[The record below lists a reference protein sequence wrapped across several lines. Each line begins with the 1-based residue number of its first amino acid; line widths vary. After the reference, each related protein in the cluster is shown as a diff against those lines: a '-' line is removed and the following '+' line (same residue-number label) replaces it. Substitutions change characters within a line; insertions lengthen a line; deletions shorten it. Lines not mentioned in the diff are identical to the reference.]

1 MKIHL
6 RQIPAEGLH
15 LEGEE
20 NCLLPDLEA
29 EGVRCAGLLRY
40 NIDIGI
46 SAGALLANGTLIQ
59 PVELR
64 CVACLEPFAHE
75 IEVKSF
81 AMHEELHG
89 PETFDLTPFMREDLL
104 LNLPPHPHCDRN
116 GGRVCKAAQLPV
128 AQTTGENEAQ
138 IKAQP
143 DWSALDKLKIGQQK

>member
-20 NCLLPDLEA
+20 ECLLLPELEA

-40 NIDIGI
+40 NIDIGE
-46 SAGALLANGTLIQ
+46 SAGALWANGTLVQ
-59 PVELR
+59 PAELR
-64 CVACLEPFAHE
+64 CVACLEPFRHD
-75 IEVKSF
+75 INVKAF
-81 AMHEELHG
+81 AMHDELHG
-89 PETFDLTPFMREDLL
+89 PETFDLTPFMREDVL
-104 LNLPPHPHCDRN
+104 LNLPPHPHCDRD
-116 GGRVCKAAQLPV
+116 GGRVCKAAQIIPDDD
-128 AQTTGENEAQ
+128 AQ

>member
-20 NCLLPDLEA
+20 DCLLPDLEA

-40 NIDIGI
+40 NIDVGT
-46 SAGALLANGTLIQ
+46 SAGALWANGTLVQ
-59 PVELR
+59 PAELR
-64 CVACLEPFAHE
+64 CVACLESFRYDIH
-75 IEVKSF
+75 VKAF

-89 PETFDLTPFMREDLL
+89 PETFDLTPFMREDVL
-104 LNLPPHPHCDRN
+104 LNLPPHPHCDRD
-116 GGRVCKAAQLPV
+116 GGRVCKAAR
-128 AQTTGENEAQ
+128 TTHDDDTK

>member
-20 NCLLPDLEA
+20 DCLLPDLEA

-40 NIDIGI
+40 NIDVGV
-46 SAGALLANGTLIQ
+46 SAGALWANGTLVQ
-59 PVELR
+59 PAELR
-64 CVACLEPFAHE
+64 CVACLESFVYE
-75 IEVKSF
+75 INVKAF

-89 PETFDLTPFMREDLL
+89 PETFDLTPFMREDVL
-104 LNLPPHPHCDRN
+104 LNLPPHPHCDRV
-116 GGRVCKAAQLPV
+116 GGRVCKAAHIS
-128 AQTTGENEAQ
+128 AEAAAQ